1 MKLTFKP
8 NEHVGCCGATQ
19 SGKTTFAKKILV
31 NSWNR
36 VLVVDTKGVD
46 FHDLP
51 TVGWKRA
58 VDAIQKEDRS
68 KGDHSSAKF
77 RWRLPFGVGKKAE
90 QEVDEFSKA
99 VLSRIPNVTVYFDE
113 LGAYT
118 TSYRISHGLS
128 ALATQGAGKGRRLYW
143 SSQRPARVHGDI
155 WDNTVNLFVF
165 AQHPKDKQAIRRN
178 FPAYEEFQ
186 GQIEFGTYRF
196 AYQDPAGKVTIG
208 GPV

>member
-1 MKLTFKP
+1 LNLEFLP
-8 NEHVGCCGATQ
+8 NEHVGCVGATQ
-19 SGKTTFAKKILV
+19 SGKTTFSKRVLLG
-31 NSWNR
+31 SWNR
-36 VLVVDTKGVD
+36 IFIVDTKGVD
-46 FHDLP
+46 FRIYP
-51 TVGWKRA
+51 TVSWKRA
-58 VDAIQKEDRS
+58 VEQVAEADRS
-68 KGDHSSAKF
+68 NGDHSTAKF

-90 QEVDEFSKA
+90 QDVDAFSKA
-99 VLSRIPNVTVYFDE
+99 VLAKTPNVTVYFDE

-165 AQHPKDKQAIRRN
+165 AQHPKDRQAIRRN
-178 FPAYEEFQ
+178 FPAYDEFA
-186 GQIEFGTYRF
+186 GQIPFGSYKF
-196 AYQDPAGKVTIG
+196 AYQNPAGEVSIG